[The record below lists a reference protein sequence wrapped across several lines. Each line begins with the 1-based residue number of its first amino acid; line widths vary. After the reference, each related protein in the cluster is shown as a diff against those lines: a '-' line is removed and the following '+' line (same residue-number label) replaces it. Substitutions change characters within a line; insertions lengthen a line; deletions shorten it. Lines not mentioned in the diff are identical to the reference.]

1 MEKTQDMSARLG
13 RRDWLK
19 GCAAGALC
27 LGGRVSFARHDLGN
41 YSVVLLGD
49 THYDTH
55 PASVYHSHYD
65 NDRKSEWLWRVQ
77 RAEFMRNGDMWA
89 ERCPRLLKA
98 SAACLPSDARF
109 VLQLGDLVQGDC
121 DDQPTH
127 KRMLND
133 AMQLMKRAYAGN
145 LPFVVVEGN
154 HDIRGDGARTAYH
167 EWSNATMGREL
178 GQTVASTTFSFR
190 QGPDAWVVVDFNCPD
205 PDLINRL
212 VDETQGA
219 RHLFLV
225 SHGPL
230 LFSDTNGFRWSLLGA
245 AKYDEARRALIAKL
259 MRRRAIILAGHTHMI
274 DFKRVRS
281 SEGELTQFITS
292 AVWTNEE
299 MAFSKPRYTDP
310 KGYGAL
316 NGPKLTD
323 AKARDDF
330 RACLGEVSK
339 ALVEYWF
346 AVAAGHATLS
356 VTDRSVKASF
366 FPGDAC
372 APSQVFE
379 LASGRA

>member
-1 MEKTQDMSARLG
+1 MEKTHDVPARLG

-27 LGGRVSFARHDLGN
+27 LGGSASFAQNPGA

-49 THYDTH
+49 THYDAH
-55 PASVYHSHYD
+55 PASTYHSHYD
-65 NDRKSEWLWRVQ
+65 NDRKAEWLWRVQ

-98 SAACLPSDARF
+98 SAACLPSNARF

-127 KRMLND
+127 KRMLDD

-154 HDIRGDGARTAYH
+154 HDIRGDGAREAYH
-167 EWSNATMGREL
+167 DWSNATMGREL
-178 GQTVASTTFSFR
+178 NQTVASTTFSYT
-190 QGPDAWVVVDFNCPD
+190 G
-205 PDLINRL
+205 
-212 VDETQGA
+212 
-219 RHLFLV
+219 
-225 SHGPL
+225 S
-230 LFSDTNGFRWSLLGA
+230 FRWSLLGA

-274 DFKRVRS
+274 DFKRVKS

-323 AKARDDF
+323 AKAREDF
-330 RACLGEVSK
+330 RVCLGEVAK
-339 ALVEYWF
+339 DLKEYWF
-346 AVAAGHATLS
+346 ACAAGHATLAVS
-356 VTDRSVKASF
+356 DRSVKASF
-366 FPGDAC
+366 FPGDAR

-379 LASGRA
+379 LSSGRA

>member
-1 MEKTQDMSARLG
+1 MEKTVDVSARLG

-27 LGGRVSFARHDLGN
+27 LGGGAAFAQRNPGD

-49 THYDTH
+49 THYDAH
-55 PASVYHSHYD
+55 PAATYHSHYD
-65 NDRKSEWLWRVQ
+65 NDRKAEWLWRVQ

-89 ERCPRLLKA
+89 DRCPRLLKA
-98 SAACLPSDARF
+98 SAACLPGDARF

-127 KRMLND
+127 KRMLGD
-133 AMQLMKRAYAGN
+133 AIQLMKRAYSGN

-154 HDIRGDGARTAYH
+154 HDIRGDGARAAYH

-178 GQTVASTTFSFR
+178 NQTVASTTFSFR
-190 QGPDAWVVVDFNCPD
+190 QGPDAWVVADFNCPD
-205 PDLINRL
+205 PARINRL
-212 VDETQGA
+212 VDETEGA

-225 SHGPL
+225 THGPL
-230 LFSDTNGFRWSLLGA
+230 LFCDTGSFRWSLLGA

-274 DFKRVRS
+274 DFKRVKS
-281 SEGELTQFITS
+281 SDGELTQFITS

-310 KGYGAL
+310 KGFGSL

-323 AKARDDF
+323 AKARADF
-330 RACLGEVSK
+330 RVCLDEVAK
-339 ALVEYWF
+339 NLVEYWF
-346 AVAAGHATLS
+346 AYAAGHATLS
-356 VTDRSVKASF
+356 VSDCSVTASF
-366 FPGDAC
+366 YPGDART
-372 APSQVFE
+372 PSQKFE
-379 LASGRA
+379 LASRKA

>member
-1 MEKTQDMSARLG
+1 M
-13 RRDWLK
+13 K

-27 LGGRVSFARHDLGN
+27 LGGSASFAQNPDT

-55 PASVYHSHYD
+55 PASTYHSHYD
-65 NDRKSEWLWRVQ
+65 NDRKAEWLWRVQ

-98 SAACLPSDARF
+98 SAACLPADAHF

-127 KRMLND
+127 KRMLDD
-133 AMQLMKRAYAGN
+133 AMQLMKRAYSGN

-154 HDIRGDGARTAYH
+154 HDIRGDGAREAYH

-178 GQTVASTTFSFR
+178 NQTVTSTTFSFR

-212 VDETQGA
+212 VDETEGA

-230 LFSDTNGFRWSLLGA
+230 LFCDTNGFRWSLLGA

-274 DFKRVRS
+274 DFKRVKS

-299 MAFSKPRYTDP
+299 MAFAKPRYTDP
-310 KGYGAL
+310 KGFGAL

-323 AKARDDF
+323 AKAREDF
-330 RACLGEVSK
+330 RVCLGEVAK
-339 ALVEYWF
+339 DLKEYWF
-346 AVAAGHATLS
+346 ACAAGHATLT

-366 FPGDAC
+366 YPGDAR
-372 APSQVFE
+372 APSQQFE
-379 LASGRA
+379 LFSGRA

>member
-1 MEKTQDMSARLG
+1 MQNTHDLPARLG

-27 LGGRVSFARHDLGN
+27 LGGSASFAQNPDT

-55 PASVYHSHYD
+55 PASTYHSHYD
-65 NDRKSEWLWRVQ
+65 NDRKAEWLWRVQ

-98 SAACLPSDARF
+98 SAACLPGDARF

-127 KRMLND
+127 KRMLDD
-133 AMQLMKRAYAGN
+133 AMQLMKRAYSGN

-178 GQTVASTTFSFR
+178 NQTVASTTFSFR
-190 QGPDAWVVVDFNCPD
+190 QGPDAWVVADFNCPD

-212 VDETQGA
+212 VDTTEGA

-225 SHGPL
+225 THGPL
-230 LFSDTNGFRWSLLGA
+230 LFSDTGSFRWSLLGA
-245 AKYDEARRALIAKL
+245 AKYDEAA
-259 MRRRAIILAGHTHMI
+259 
-274 DFKRVRS
+274 RS
-281 SEGELTQFITS
+281 SRS
-292 AVWTNEE
+292 SCA
-299 MAFSKPRYTDP
+299 A
-310 KGYGAL
+310 
-316 NGPKLTD
+316 
-323 AKARDDF
+323 AR
-330 RACLGEVSK
+330 SSSP
-339 ALVEYWF
+339 
-346 AVAAGHATLS
+346 ATR
-356 VTDRSVKASF
+356 T
-366 FPGDAC
+366 
-372 APSQVFE
+372 
-379 LASGRA
+379 

>member
-1 MEKTQDMSARLG
+1 
-13 RRDWLK
+13 
-19 GCAAGALC
+19 
-27 LGGRVSFARHDLGN
+27 
-41 YSVVLLGD
+41 
-49 THYDTH
+49 
-55 PASVYHSHYD
+55 
-65 NDRKSEWLWRVQ
+65 
-77 RAEFMRNGDMWA
+77 
-89 ERCPRLLKA
+89 
-98 SAACLPSDARF
+98 
-109 VLQLGDLVQGDC
+109 VQGDC

-127 KRMLND
+127 KRMLDD
-133 AMQLMKRAYAGN
+133 AMQLMKRAYSGN

-154 HDIRGDGARTAYH
+154 HDIRGDGAREAYH
-167 EWSNATMGREL
+167 AWSNATMGREL
-178 GQTVASTTFSFR
+178 NQTVASTTFSFR

-212 VDETQGA
+212 VDETEGA

-274 DFKRVRS
+274 DFKRVKS

-299 MAFSKPRYTDP
+299 MAFSKPRYTNP
-310 KGYGAL
+310 KGYGSL

-323 AKARDDF
+323 AKAREDF
-330 RACLGEVSK
+330 RVCLGEVAK
-339 ALVEYWF
+339 DLKEYWF
-346 AVAAGHATLS
+346 ACAAGHATLS
-356 VTDRSVKASF
+356 VSDSSVKASF
-366 FPGDAC
+366 YPGDWR

>member
-1 MEKTQDMSARLG
+1 MENIHDLPARLG

-27 LGGRVSFARHDLGN
+27 LGARASFAQNPGA

-49 THYDTH
+49 THYDAH
-55 PASVYHSHYD
+55 PASTYHSHYD
-65 NDRKSEWLWRVQ
+65 NDRKAEWLWRVQ

-127 KRMLND
+127 KRMLDD
-133 AMQLMKRAYAGN
+133 AMQLMKRAYSGN

-259 MRRRAIILAGHTHMI
+259 MRRRAII
-274 DFKRVRS
+274 FFSFSYRS
-281 SEGELTQFITS
+281 F
-292 AVWTNEE
+292 N
-299 MAFSKPRYTDP
+299 F
-310 KGYGAL
+310 
-316 NGPKLTD
+316 
-323 AKARDDF
+323 
-330 RACLGEVSK
+330 CLINRC
-339 ALVEYWF
+339 LVEYWF

-366 FPGDAC
+366 FPGDAR